1 MLACTEMARSL
12 LVEWRSV
19 KKQKQSRYAEV
30 WQHSTRVTSQ
40 LNEVFG
46 ERDPQIDDAVLLVLV
61 IENGSLSI

>member
-1 MLACTEMARSL
+1 MRRVAT
-12 LVEWRSV
+12 
-19 KKQKQSRYAEV
+19 QYAS
-30 WQHSTRVTSQ
+30 HMSQ